1 LARLK
6 RTIDTMDEFVSKTES
21 ALTLEQALNKANHLQ
36 KSDVLA
42 RMASLVSQVET
53 MHGKWKEEQ
62 EQRMKHQH
70 AHYEKVDEARQL
82 RLQMLDGNTKVR

>member
-1 LARLK
+1 
-6 RTIDTMDEFVSKTES
+6 MDEFVSKTES
-21 ALTLEQALNKANHLQ
+21 ALTLEQALNEANQLQ

-62 EQRMKHQH
+62 EQRMKQQH
-70 AHYEKVDEARQL
+70 ALYEKVDEARQL
-82 RLQMLDGNTKVR
+82 RLQMLDSNTKVR